1 MDRVIVLSG
10 RSGSKGAFDNQLALN
25 HHRQSLL
32 ATCNICVETFYSMDN
47 LSLLPSEIIFRII
60 RFLNP
65 LELINCRWLSR
76 RFYQLSKDPH
86 LWDGWSP
93 GRLAEEFNPPPTIR
107 PNHLGSQNVELI
119 AARCY
124 ILTHRI
130 HPSPKDSRIK
140 IDLPQNH
147 SGMLRGYQFKD
158 LQKLWFIPGGQFL
171 VAQFQPGLTNNWI
184 EVWSI
189 PLLLEADSRPR
200 LIGTTQRILGRLDDI
215 SCSIK
220 SSESMD
226 ILTINVLIWNGIERF
241 HVALEPNTLEN
252 EAAPISKFGVPGN
265 SRMDRVHSCTLD
277 RFFWWNVPISWTVEE
292 RDPVVIGIFETQTN
306 ESHFVRLGRWGT
318 HAHEVAKIIDKTLV
332 VIYHHY
338 ASNWPIA
345 RILLYSLP
353 VLHASPSS
361 VAYEDID
368 KLSDESLSLPVVNH
382 IALEIQRGDKVLW
395 VETFG
400 SNIIG
405 LGITRTSDDYSMMNL
420 QLFKI
425 IPVPPD
431 DPLSKGPQLAYLG
444 QVHFPK
450 PTTMDIYDHDWTGRS
465 AMLVD
470 QPSGCHLRLMWLN
483 DNGFA
488 FLCIIVL
495 DDEHLVVGE
504 AKVETIK
511 LNTLPEAEILAA
523 TDCFSGRC
531 ATIVEDSEHEYP
543 VGVNIFEGMG
553 VKTSTMY
560 FE

>member
-1 MDRVIVLSG
+1 
-10 RSGSKGAFDNQLALN
+10 
-25 HHRQSLL
+25 
-32 ATCNICVETFYSMDN
+32 MDN

-60 RFLNP
+60 HHLNP

-76 RFYQLSKDPH
+76 RFYQLSKDQH
-86 LWDGWSP
+86 LWDEWSP
-93 GRLAEEFNPPPTIR
+93 ARLKQEFNPPPTIR
-107 PNHLGSQNVELI
+107 PNHLGSQNVELM

-124 ILTHRI
+124 VLTRRI

-158 LQKLWFIPGGQFL
+158 LQKLWFVPGGQFL
-171 VAQFQPGLTNNWI
+171 IAQFQSSSTNSWV

-189 PLLLEADSRPR
+189 PLLLGPDSQPR
-200 LIGTTQRILGRLDDI
+200 LIGTTQRILRRLDDI
-215 SCSIK
+215 SYCIK

-226 ILTINVLIWNGIERF
+226 ILTINVLTWNGVECF

-252 EAAPISKFGVPGN
+252 ETAPISKFEVPGN
-265 SRMDRVHSCTLD
+265 SRMDRVHSCTVD

-292 RDPVVIGIFETQTN
+292 RDPVVVGIFDTQTN
-306 ESHFVRLGRWGT
+306 ESHFVRLARWGT
-318 HAHEVAKIIDKTLV
+318 HAHEVVKIIDKTLV

-338 ASNWPIA
+338 ASNWPTA

-361 VAYEDID
+361 VAYDDID
-368 KLSDESLSLPVVNH
+368 KLSDESLSLPVVNQL
-382 IALEIQRGDKVLW
+382 ALEIQRGDKVLW

-405 LGITRTSDDYSMMNL
+405 LGSTKTSYDDSVMNL
-420 QLFKI
+420 RLFRI
-425 IPVPPD
+425 TPVTPD
-431 DPLSKGPQLAYLG
+431 DPLSQGSRLACLG
-444 QVHFPK
+444 QARFPK
-450 PTTMDIYDHDWTGRS
+450 PTTVDMGDNNWTGRS
-465 AMLVD
+465 TLLVD
-470 QPSGCHLRLMWLN
+470 QPSGRQLRLMWLN

-495 DDEHLVVGE
+495 DEEYHVVGE
-504 AKVETIK
+504 AKIETIK
-511 LNTLPEAEILAA
+511 LNTLPESEILAA
-523 TDCFSGRC
+523 TDPFSGRC
-531 ATIVEDSEHEYP
+531 ATIFEDFRHGNS
-543 VGVNIFEGMG
+543 VGVNVFEGMG
-553 VKTSTMY
+553 VENSAMY